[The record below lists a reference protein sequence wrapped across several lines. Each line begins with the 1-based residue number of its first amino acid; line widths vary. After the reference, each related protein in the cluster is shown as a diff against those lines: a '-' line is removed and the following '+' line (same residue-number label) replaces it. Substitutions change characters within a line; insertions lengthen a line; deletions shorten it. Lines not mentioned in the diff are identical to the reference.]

1 MPRTRAARAKAA
13 SARGA
18 RDLLIMLL
26 TVPWCL
32 LGPAN
37 IFKIA
42 VVNRGSPVAK
52 YIVVPPAEE
61 CQANCNIARMWGCLF
76 WGVQAVVA
84 ASIVAGAIDDRAA
97 AAAKLYVGVALI
109 VAYFNDVVRV
119 PVLVAGSVELVVAG
133 LLLSRSIAR
142 RAKAD

>member
-52 YIVVPPAEE
+52 SAAERRSRPLVS
-61 CQANCNIARMWGCLF
+61 N
-76 WGVQAVVA
+76 
-84 ASIVAGAIDDRAA
+84 
-97 AAAKLYVGVALI
+97 AL
-109 VAYFNDVVRV
+109 R
-119 PVLVAGSVELVVAG
+119 G
-133 LLLSRSIAR
+133 
-142 RAKAD
+142 